1 MNDSLLI
8 FYDFAAAA
16 TEGLYDDG
24 VYAARRASCF
34 AVKREM
40 L

>member
-8 FYDFAAAA
+8 SCDFTAAA
-16 TEGLYDDG
+16 TEDLHNDR
-24 VYAARRASCF
+24 VYAARRASCS
-34 AVKREM
+34 AVRQEM

>member
-24 VYAARRASCF
+24 VYAARRASCS
-34 AVKREM
+34 AVKQEM

>member
-1 MNDSLLI
+1 MNDRLLI
-8 FYDFAAAA
+8 FYDFAVAA

-24 VYAARRASCF
+24 VYADRRASCS
-34 AVKREM
+34 AVKQEM